1 MNIDQTKA
9 IHGMCMACDPRVQPM
24 DRHKFTERIWSRILA
39 DVPFE
44 DAVDVVARLYS
55 RERMIVLQP
64 GMIVEAW
71 EELRAE
77 RDKTLRGI
85 ASIDR
90 YLAQF
95 AATDPP
101 EVTAERRAQRDRL
114 VEQLPERMRHE
125 QLA

>member
-1 MNIDQTKA
+1 MNEAQTKA

-24 DRHKFTERIWSRILA
+24 DSHKLTERIWSRILA

-44 DAVDVVARLYS
+44 DAVDVVTRLYS
-55 RERMIVLQP
+55 RERKIVLQP

-71 EELRAE
+71 LELREE
-77 RDKTLRGI
+77 RDKTLRSI

-90 YLAQF
+90 YLELF

-101 EVTAERRAQRDRL
+101 EVTAERREHRARL
-114 VEQLPERMRHE
+114 VEQLPERMRHD